1 MRRTLLPEGNRRPAL
16 RPPPPSFRYQ
26 RIRNI
31 FSCLGSNFSWARRE
45 NFSTWTR
52 HTPARRKNCFAMRLI
67 NKMLN
72 FWCAKADSIRQSP
85 CGDGSGGGHK
95 VYFVAVYAR
104 DFTLSYHE
112 MRPCG
117 LPTTATNKQKTT
129 SKKSCGN

>member
-1 MRRTLLPEGNRRPAL
+1 
-16 RPPPPSFRYQ
+16 
-26 RIRNI
+26 
-31 FSCLGSNFSWARRE
+31 
-45 NFSTWTR
+45 
-52 HTPARRKNCFAMRLI
+52 MRLI

-104 DFTLSYHE
+104 DFTLSYHQ

-117 LPTTATNKQKTT
+117 LPTTATNQKTT
-129 SKKSCGN
+129 LRSHVGIKSHVCVFKPECDNVSQKHAREGTMKKTANREGTEISTERGHLLAMITCADMCMFIVQ